1 MYIYIYVYNYIE
13 LYIYICM
20 YLYIYIYDS
29 IISKSYYLINTIY
42 RLVNYFRNTP
52 FTPLRS
58 SLGFMGRP
66 AVVDLLRESGDVKA
80 DGNLICMV
88 SLHT

>member
-1 MYIYIYVYNYIE
+1 MYIYIYICIQ
-13 LYIYICM
+13 LYRTIYICM